1 MRLTAL
7 LSKHKNLLLVYITLE
22 TTMLNNF
29 EEQIWQQL
37 SSAPIQTITT
47 TGTISQNNGH
57 QNGNRNKW
65 HRVQTSDSLRDKNKD
80 ALTSEWSREPPPRSS
95 IRNCL
100 GHHGTLPLVAR
111 YFWGPRGAGTRRE
124 RTDPCNTHPLA
135 AKLDAK
141 GIYSVCGSLF
151 FLSAR

>member
-57 QNGNRNKW
+57 QNGNRNK
-65 HRVQTSDSLRDKNKD
+65 
-80 ALTSEWSREPPPRSS
+80 
-95 IRNCL
+95 
-100 GHHGTLPLVAR
+100 
-111 YFWGPRGAGTRRE
+111 
-124 RTDPCNTHPLA
+124 
-135 AKLDAK
+135 
-141 GIYSVCGSLF
+141 
-151 FLSAR
+151 